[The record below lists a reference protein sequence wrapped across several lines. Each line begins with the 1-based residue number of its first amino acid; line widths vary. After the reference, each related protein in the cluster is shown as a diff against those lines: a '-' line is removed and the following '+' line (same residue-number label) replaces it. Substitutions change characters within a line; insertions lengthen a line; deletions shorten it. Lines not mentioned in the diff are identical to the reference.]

1 MCVTFQRPNKGKK
14 RKQPFKEI
22 KRKTKPQVLLNCRGK
37 LTEVTMG
44 QRLTNSGRRRV
55 EPLREKQL
63 VRDLEKEKQL
73 TRELQNQSAMQ
84 QQRVTDQKKQ
94 LIRDQQRARVRLKNL
109 LTGEKQQVNELQ
121 RQLITK
127 KDKIKTMR
135 EQLKVR
141 HPQEAEQNRP
151 PRDWVINRNEIEI
164 IPSQQLGKGAW
175 GRVCVGRFRGCE
187 VAVKEFC
194 EDILSPRNK
203 HFFERELV
211 VASECRHPCLLQFIG
226 AVTDDGAPLLVTEIM
241 DCSLRERLYNE
252 DDRELPLS
260 REEVCVISL
269 DVARALNYLHRKTT
283 PIVHQNISSANVL
296 LWRRDDQWRPKVS
309 AYRTANVCQS
319 TRNDAATATYYAPEA
334 LNKGTDQLIC
344 FKVSTSYQRSR
355 LSNINWEYSI
365 NYDE

>member
-1 MCVTFQRPNKGKK
+1 
-14 RKQPFKEI
+14 
-22 KRKTKPQVLLNCRGK
+22 
-37 LTEVTMG
+37 MG

-55 EPLREKQL
+55 EPLREEQL

-109 LTGEKQQVNELQ
+109 LTREKQQVNELQ

-135 EQLKVR
+135 EQLKV
-141 HPQEAEQNRP
+141 HPREAEQNRP

-203 HFFERELV
+203 HLFERELV
-211 VASECRHPCLLQFIG
+211 VA
-226 AVTDDGAPLLVTEIM
+226 
-241 DCSLRERLYNE
+241 
-252 DDRELPLS
+252 
-260 REEVCVISL
+260 
-269 DVARALNYLHRKTT
+269 
-283 PIVHQNISSANVL
+283 
-296 LWRRDDQWRPKVS
+296 
-309 AYRTANVCQS
+309 
-319 TRNDAATATYYAPEA
+319 
-334 LNKGTDQLIC
+334 
-344 FKVSTSYQRSR
+344 
-355 LSNINWEYSI
+355 
-365 NYDE
+365 